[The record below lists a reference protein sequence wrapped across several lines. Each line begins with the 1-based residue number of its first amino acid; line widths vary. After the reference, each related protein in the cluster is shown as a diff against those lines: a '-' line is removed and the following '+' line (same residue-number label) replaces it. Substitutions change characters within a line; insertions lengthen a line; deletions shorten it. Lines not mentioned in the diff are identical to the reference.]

1 MNDLIN
7 KNIIITGASRGI
19 GKCIAENFFRF
30 KSNLFLISRDQN
42 KLDHLKS
49 KLKKINS
56 NQIIENYSID
66 VTNSEL
72 INEIINNIYKKYNKI
87 DVLVN
92 NAGITDDSIIARMK
106 YEQWSNVIN
115 TNLNGTFNCC
125 KAVSK
130 YMIKQRNGKIVNIS
144 SIVGQIGNK
153 GQVNYAASKAG
164 IIGLTKSLAK
174 ELAPRNIQVNAIN
187 PGYIKTDMTS
197 NFGKNIEL
205 DKIPLNRYGN
215 TIDISNMV
223 CFLSSEKANY
233 ITGQTINID
242 GGLAI

>member
-72 INEIINNIYKKYNKI
+72 INEIINNIYKK
-87 DVLVN
+87 
-92 NAGITDDSIIARMK
+92 
-106 YEQWSNVIN
+106 
-115 TNLNGTFNCC
+115 
-125 KAVSK
+125 
-130 YMIKQRNGKIVNIS
+130 
-144 SIVGQIGNK
+144 
-153 GQVNYAASKAG
+153 
-164 IIGLTKSLAK
+164 
-174 ELAPRNIQVNAIN
+174 
-187 PGYIKTDMTS
+187 
-197 NFGKNIEL
+197 
-205 DKIPLNRYGN
+205 
-215 TIDISNMV
+215 
-223 CFLSSEKANY
+223 
-233 ITGQTINID
+233 
-242 GGLAI
+242 